1 MSTEDFEIDGATH
14 ESERTY
20 DAARAESDLAYI
32 AKKRR
37 EIEWWQHNIDAA
49 EKKIAKAEERVKSF
63 AIQYRMEVGGSQISL
78 ANGFVEVKKQREHTD
93 IYDRIAFNRWAHA
106 GRSWPE
112 EFYDKKLNESKVKSV
127 LTIEDDGTFIYEG
140 GLTGQTIAGQRVVEV
155 VPGIRRVK
163 PGPLDFNVK
172 INAGRNFEP
181 GVVTWDEHTSDG
193 RTIPG
198 HHDTEETDDAIEE

>member
-1 MSTEDFEIDGATH
+1 MEENLRRYGAD
-14 ESERTY
+14 EFDEPNTY

-49 EKKIAKAEERVKSF
+49 DKKIAKAEERVKSF
-63 AIQYRMEVGGSQISL
+63 AIQYRIEVGGSQISL

-93 IYDRIAFNRWAHA
+93 IYDRPAFNAWASG
-106 GRSWPE
+106 GRHWPD
-112 EFYDKKLNESKVKSV
+112 EFYDRRLNESKVKSV
-127 LTIEDDGTFIYEG
+127 LTMEDDGTFIYEG

-172 INAGRNFEP
+172 INAGRTHIDADNP
-181 GVVTWDEHTSDG
+181 GL
-193 RTIPG
+193 TI
-198 HHDTEETDDAIEE
+198 TEETNDADAE